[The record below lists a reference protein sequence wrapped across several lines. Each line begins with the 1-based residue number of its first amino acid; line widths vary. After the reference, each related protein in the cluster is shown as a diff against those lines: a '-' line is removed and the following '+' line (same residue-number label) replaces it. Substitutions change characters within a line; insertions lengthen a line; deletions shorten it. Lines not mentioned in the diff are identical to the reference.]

1 MADRSLRF
9 SSWIVGGPRETPRVT
24 SFSAAMASKRLP
36 IPSRSVS
43 PTSKRKVRL
52 HRGSGS
58 RHHGLA
64 AVLPRLRCSYGRQ
77 RRDRR
82 SSRQSSRAR
91 VREGGRISVHD
102 DRILSRLLRVAPKGA
117 EGDRLLPKAERN
129 FDRDEG
135 IAREWY
141 GEAGMDAFF
150 RANQAVGGT
159 VDRIA
164 GASMGGPLSLL
175 SRWLATLAQPERP
188 APPGAG
194 LPRLVGR
201 PRRLVIGPAAQR
213 SLAKH
218 FRPPKV

>member
-1 MADRSLRF
+1 
-9 SSWIVGGPRETPRVT
+9 VT
-24 SFSAAMASKRLP
+24 SFSAATASKKTITYPKPLRIADVEAEGTASP
-36 IPSRSVS
+36 RIRI
-43 PTSKRKVRL
+43 PTSRT
-52 HRGSGS
+52 
-58 RHHGLA
+58 
-64 AVLPRLRCSYGRQ
+64 
-77 RRDRR
+77 R
-82 SSRQSSRAR
+82 SSFTAFTLLVRKATTSSSFVPTVVAR
-91 VREGGRISVHD
+91 SSARGGERILVHD
-102 DRILSRLLRVAPKGA
+102 DRIPSRLLRVAPKGA

-164 GASMGGPLSLL
+164 GASMGGSLSFL
-175 SRWLATLAQPERP
+175 SRSLATQAQPERP